1 MKVEPQT
8 TKDKVIVIMG
18 KKTGNKT
25 RISKG
30 EGARMI
36 PFTKLE
42 KKCKNVKRPRAAS
55 YSGW

>member
-8 TKDKVIVIMG
+8 TKDKVIAVMG

-25 RISKG
+25 RMS
-30 EGARMI
+30 EGGGAGMI

-42 KKCKNVKRPRAAS
+42 KKCKNLKRPRATPCT
-55 YSGW
+55 GW